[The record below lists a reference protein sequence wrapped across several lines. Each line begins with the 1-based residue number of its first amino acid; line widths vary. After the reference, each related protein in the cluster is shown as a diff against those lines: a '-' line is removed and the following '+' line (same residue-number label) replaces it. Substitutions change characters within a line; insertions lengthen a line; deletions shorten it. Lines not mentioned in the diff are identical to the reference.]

1 MMIVPIFFTLLQ
13 FGPRMVDETRAP
25 MAIRPEAKAAC
36 KIAVSGQ
43 VWTGQRSMKGGAIE
57 VRDLSGSGL
66 LSVMGV
72 LRFHFA
78 GGRYYDRTWRHQ
90 TVGASEKTLRLT
102 PEDTMFDGGLV
113 SPVRVEGIVLGGYFG
128 DKSTCGEAGNHARDR
143 YLQSIES
150 ALKDAEE
157 ALNVANALPP
167 ALFAEALREGVVKA
181 GPYARATTAGTNAML
196 RATLL
201 SRDGKLLPTYK
212 QWLETWIKALRPAK

>member
-1 MMIVPIFFTLLQ
+1 MMIVPIFLTLLQ

-36 KIAVSGQ
+36 KVAVSGQ

-66 LSVMGV
+66 LSLLGV

-78 GGRYYDRTWRHQ
+78 GGRYYDRTFRHQ
-90 TVGASEKTLRLT
+90 SLGRPDQRLRLT
-102 PEDTMFDGGLV
+102 PEDAMFDGGLV
-113 SPVRVEGIVLGGYFG
+113 SPLRVEGIVLGAYFG
-128 DKSTCGEAGNHARDR
+128 DRSTCGEAGNSARDR
-143 YLQSIES
+143 YQQSIES
-150 ALKDAEE
+150 AIRDAEE
-157 ALNVANALPP
+157 ALNVAKALPP

-196 RATLL
+196 RGALL

-212 QWLETWIKALRPAK
+212 QWLETWIQALKPAK